1 MSFVVRLIAVFAF
14 AGASVSAHAQT
25 IAVRDS
31 ATSAPLQRVVVYT
44 PDQTKL
50 AVTNDEGKARIDA
63 FSSDDR
69 LVFRQLGYATRT
81 VAYDSLAA
89 LEFVVELRARSYAT
103 DEVVVSANRWETK
116 RNDAPQEIAAVSADK
131 IAFEAPQTSAD
142 ALATTGKVF
151 VQKSQ
156 LGGGSPML
164 RGFAANGVLIVVD
177 GVRMN
182 NAIYR
187 GGNLQNVILV
197 DPNNLAR
204 AEVVFGP
211 GSVMYGGD
219 ALGGV
224 MAFHTRKPVFS
235 ADGFETFGSAFARYS
250 SANAEKT
257 AHADFNVGAARVAS
271 YTGVTVSDFGDL
283 RSGNLH
289 DLYDLDFGRRH
300 FYVERVGNEDVVR
313 ANDDP
318 NIQTPSGYRQFN
330 VLHKTEYALSDALE
344 FGYQFHHSSSSDIP
358 RYDRLT
364 ETRDG
369 APRYAE
375 WYYGP
380 QRWTMHVLESD
391 LTEPTLFY
399 NKIKTT
405 LAFQSVEESR
415 HDRKFQSDELRSRV
429 EKVDV
434 YSLNVDAFRYSSERL
449 QWFYGVDASFN
460 RVASSA
466 RSENISTGAVSPEAT
481 RYPDGGSDYFR
492 LGAYVRFA
500 YRFGEK
506 TTASAGARYSRAKL
520 DATIA
525 EDFYNL
531 PFDKLSL
538 NAGAATWSA
547 GATTEALEGWR
558 LFANVSS
565 GFRAPNVDDV
575 AKVFDSEP
583 GTVVAPN
590 DALGPEYAYTAEG
603 GVVKYLGESAALEV
617 TTYYTLV
624 EDVIVRR
631 DFLLDGRDSIIYDG
645 ELSAVKANVNA
656 GEGYVFGASA
666 TFAADLDERISLSS
680 TLTYCEGRD
689 KTANEPLRHTPP
701 VFGKTTIG
709 YRDAGWR
716 LEASVEY
723 QGAKPFDD
731 LAPSEQKK
739 THMYASVGSPAWYA
753 LDVRAS
759 YAFPFGVALSL
770 GVENVMDA
778 HYRPYGWGI
787 SAPGRNVVV
796 SARAAF

>member
-1 MSFVVRLIAVFAF
+1 MSNAARLFLVAAL
-14 AGASVSAHAQT
+14 ASAITHTAAQT
-25 IAVRDS
+25 VSVRDA
-31 ATSAPLQRVVVYT
+31 ATGAPLERVVVYT
-44 PDQTKL
+44 PDQSKL
-50 AVTNDEGKARIDA
+50 AITNDEGKARIDA
-63 FSSDDR
+63 FSSGDR
-69 LVFRQLGYATRT
+69 LVFRQLGYSTRT

-89 LEFVVELRARSYAT
+89 FEFVVGLRARSYAT

-116 RNDAPQEIAAVSADK
+116 RSDAPQEIAAVSSDR

-224 MAFHTRKPVFS
+224 MAFHTRKPVYS

-250 SANAEKT
+250 SANEEKT
-257 AHADFNVGAARVAS
+257 AHADFNLGAERFAS
-271 YTGVTVSDFGDL
+271 YTGVTVSDFSDL
-283 RSGNLH
+283 RAGNLH

-313 ANDDP
+313 VNDDP
-318 NIQTPSGYRQFN
+318 NIQTPSGYRQYN
-330 VLHKTEYALSDALE
+330 ILHKMEYALSDALE
-344 FGYQFHHSSSSDIP
+344 FGYRFHHSSSGDIP

-391 LTEPTLFY
+391 LTEPTPLY
-399 NKIKTT
+399 NKIKTS

-434 YSLNVDAFRYSSERL
+434 YSLNVDAFRYVSEQL
-449 QWFYGVDASFN
+449 QWFYGADAAFN

-466 RSENISTGAVSPEAT
+466 RSENIATGAVSPEAT
-481 RYPDGGSDYFR
+481 RYPDGGSDYLQWGAYARVAYR
-492 LGAYVRFA
+492 LGDA
-500 YRFGEK
+500 
-506 TTASAGARYSRAKL
+506 TTASAGARYSRTTL

-525 EDFYNL
+525 RDFYDL
-531 PFDKLSL
+531 PFDELSL
-538 NAGAATWSA
+538 DAGALTWSA
-547 GATTEALEGWR
+547 GVATEALEGWR
-558 LFANVSS
+558 LYANVSS

-583 GTVVAPN
+583 GAVVAPN
-590 DALGPEYAYTAEG
+590 DDLGPEYAYTAEG
-603 GVVKYLGESAALEV
+603 GVVKYLGESAALEL

-631 DFLLDGRDSIIYDG
+631 DYHLGGRDSIMYDG

-656 GEGYVFGASA
+656 GEAYVFGASA
-666 TFAADLDERISLSS
+666 SLTADLTEALSLSS
-680 TLTYCEGRD
+680 SLAYCEGRD

-701 VFGKTTIG
+701 LFGRTSIG
-709 YRDAGWR
+709 FHKSGWR

-731 LAPSEQKK
+731 LAPSEQEK

-753 LDVRAS
+753 LDARAS
-759 YAFPFGVALSL
+759 YDFAFGAVLSV

-787 SAPGRNVVV
+787 SAPGRNLVV
-796 SARAAF
+796 SARASF